1 MRAKLYGIPGSHPVR
16 AAQLML
22 DHKGIPW
29 GQVDVPNVLCRPFLR
44 ARGFP
49 GPTVPAMV
57 LDGRKV
63 QTTRAISRMLDEVRP
78 EPALFPADPGRRQ
91 EVEEAERWGD
101 EVLQP
106 VPRRIAAA
114 TLVRNRSGIA
124 TFLERPLLGMPPRMV
139 AATAGPIMAV
149 SRRINHADDDTVQA
163 DIAGLPSLLDRVDE
177 LLANG
182 TIGGDQ
188 LNAADFQIAVSVR
201 LLLLFEDV
209 ASAVEGRPAAEH
221 ARRVAPHYPGR
232 MPSALPPS
240 WLVPLAS

>member
-1 MRAKLYGIPGSHPVR
+1 MRAKLYGILGSHPVR

-29 GQVDVPNVLCRPFLR
+29 KPVDVPTVLCRPFLR
-44 ARGFP
+44 VRGFP

-63 QTTRAISRMLDEVRP
+63 QTTRAISRTLDEVRP
-78 EPALFPADPGRRQ
+78 EPALFGSDPDRRR

-114 TLVRNRSGIA
+114 TLARDRSGIA
-124 TFLERPLLGMPPRMV
+124 TFLERPPLGMPPRMV
-139 AATAGPIMAV
+139 AATAGPILAV
-149 SRRINHADDDTVQA
+149 SRRINRADDDTVRA
-163 DIAGLPSLLDRVDE
+163 DIAGLPALLDHVDE

-182 TIGGDQ
+182 TIGREE

-201 LLLLFEDV
+201 LMLMFEDL
-209 ASAVEGRPAAEH
+209 APAIEGRPCAEH
-221 ARRVAPHYPGR
+221 ARRIVPHYPGR
-232 MPSALPPS
+232 MPAVLPPA
-240 WLVPLAS
+240 WLAPLRA